1 MTESLQRAVNSTDV
15 AAQRRGF
22 RFGGMAQQLQQ
33 QHQPQASNHELE
45 DYEMQLKLLKRQN
58 EKRKMARAA
67 EQKTAES
74 DQSSFDGR
82 YAGEPEQIRAA
93 STQAFQQQPH
103 NGLEQQ
109 QCKYLLR
116 GTRHLP

>member
-1 MTESLQRAVNSTDV
+1 
-15 AAQRRGF
+15 
-22 RFGGMAQQLQQ
+22 MAQQLQQ

-45 DYEMQLKLLKRQN
+45 DYEMQVKLLKRQN

-103 NGLEQQ
+103 NGPEQQ
-109 QCKYLLR
+109 QCKYFPR
-116 GTRHLP
+116 GTRHPP